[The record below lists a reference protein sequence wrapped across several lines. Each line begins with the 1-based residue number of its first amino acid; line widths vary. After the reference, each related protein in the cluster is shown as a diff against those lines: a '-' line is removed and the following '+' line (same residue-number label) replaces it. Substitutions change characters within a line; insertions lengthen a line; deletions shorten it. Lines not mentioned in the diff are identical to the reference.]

1 MKITITVS
9 VSSSFSTYA
18 TDKAKD
24 TELFIRTFLD
34 KFNLLL
40 QEEKIM
46 CIKTYFLNSKIETLS
61 FIRNKKNVIHAD
73 CMEKK
78 EELFC
83 AR

>member
-18 TDKAKD
+18 TDKAKY

-61 FIRNKKNVIHAD
+61 FIRNKKKVIHAD

>member
-18 TDKAKD
+18 TDKA
-24 TELFIRTFLD
+24 ELFIRTFLD
-34 KFNLLL
+34 KFNLLV

-46 CIKTYFLNSKIETLS
+46 CIRTYFFNSKVETLS
-61 FIRNKKNVIHAD
+61 FIRNKKKVIHAD

-78 EELFC
+78 EEFFC

>member
-18 TDKAKD
+18 TDKAKY

-46 CIKTYFLNSKIETLS
+46 CIRTYFLNSKIETLS
-61 FIRNKKNVIHAD
+61 FIRNKKKVIHAD